1 MYRSEAHRVSP
12 VNGLSEW
19 PEGICMPAWKL
30 AGIGGVFLIALLGTS
45 ACKQN
50 APESSSVT
58 VTPSRMQRVAA
69 VDERYQ
75 SYNVEM
81 LEVTGGK
88 FWRPYGPELEAALKQ
103 PAPTAASSSG
113 DTPAGMNPELYEYR
127 PPLDLTNERLRKLAA
142 ALGPAYVRVSG
153 TWANTTYLP
162 ETDKAPAKA
171 PPGFMGVL
179 TRAQW
184 KGVVDFANAV
194 NARIVTSFATGTG
207 TRNAQG
213 VWTTDQAK
221 RLLDYTR
228 SVGGSI
234 AAAEFMNEPNLAA
247 MGGAPRGYDAAAYGR
262 DFKIFHSFVKQAA
275 PDMLV
280 LGPGSVGEST
290 GDWAL
295 AYGNQ
300 QVLNTRDLLAA
311 SGPGLLDAFSYHH
324 YGAVS
329 RRCTAMGNQ
338 TSAEAALS
346 EDWLRRT
353 DETLAF
359 YKKLR
364 DEFAPGKP
372 FWNTE
377 TADAACGGN
386 PWGGTFLDTFRYLDQ
401 LGRLAKQ
408 DVRVVIHNTFF
419 ASDYGLVD
427 DRTLTPK
434 PNYWAAVLWRKL
446 MGTTV
451 LDSGVPAQQ
460 GLHVYAHCLRG
471 APGGVA
477 LLVINTDQTGQRTL
491 SLPQGGQRYTLTSG
505 ASDLQSKTVQL
516 NGQPL
521 TLGGGDTLPALNGV
535 PAPAGNTTFPP
546 ASITFVAFSEAGN
559 AACK

>member
-1 MYRSEAHRVSP
+1 MSWKIA
-12 VNGLSEW
+12 GLR
-19 PEGICMPAWKL
+19 
-30 AGIGGVFLIALLGTS
+30 GVVLIALFGTS
-45 ACKQN
+45 ACRQK
-50 APESSSVT
+50 ATETSIVT
-58 VTPSRMQRVAA
+58 VTPSRMQRVAT

-81 LEVTGGK
+81 FEVTGGK
-88 FWRPYGPELEAALKQ
+88 FWRPYGPELEAILKQ
-103 PAPTAASSSG
+103 PAPTAASSNG
-113 DTPAGMNPELYEYR
+113 DTPAGMNPGLYEYR
-127 PPLDLTNERLRKLAA
+127 PPLDLTNSRLRKLAA

-153 TWANTTYLP
+153 TWANTTYFP
-162 ETDKAPAKA
+162 ETDKAPDKA

-194 NARIVTSFATGTG
+194 DSRIVTSFANGVG
-207 TRNAQG
+207 TRNKQG
-213 VWTTDQAK
+213 VWTSTQAK
-221 RLLDYTR
+221 RVLDYTK

-262 DFKIFHSFVKQAA
+262 DFKIFRAYVKQAA

-311 SGPGLLDAFSYHH
+311 SGPGIDAFSYHH

-329 RRCTAMGNQ
+329 RRCMAMGNQ
-338 TSAEAALS
+338 TTAEAALS

-408 DVRVVIHNTFF
+408 DVRVVIHNTFL

-427 DRTLTPK
+427 DRTLEPK
-434 PNYWAAVLWRKL
+434 PNYWGALLWRKL

-451 LDSGVPAQQ
+451 LDSGMPAQQ
-460 GLHVYAHCLRG
+460 GLHVYSHCLRG
-471 APGGVA
+471 TPGGVA
-477 LLVINTDQTGQRTL
+477 LLAINTDQTAQRTL
-491 SLPQGGQRYTLTSG
+491 SLTQGGERYTLTSG

-516 NGQPL
+516 NGQSL
-521 TLGGGDTLPALNGV
+521 ALGAGDALPALTGV
-535 PAPAGNTTFPP
+535 PAQAGNTTLPP
-546 ASITFVAFSEAGN
+546 ASITFLAFPEAGN
-559 AACK
+559 TACR